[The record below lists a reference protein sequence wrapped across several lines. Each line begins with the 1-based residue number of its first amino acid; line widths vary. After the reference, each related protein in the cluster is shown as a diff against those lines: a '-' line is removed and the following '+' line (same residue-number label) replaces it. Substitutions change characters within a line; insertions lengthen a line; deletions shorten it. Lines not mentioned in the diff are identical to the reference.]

1 MEDDSDGD
9 KDEGDDLAAQM
20 DEDFEIG
27 NSFKDEV
34 VPLGLEYY
42 LGVIE

>member
-1 MEDDSDGD
+1 
-9 KDEGDDLAAQM
+9 M

-27 NSFKDEV
+27 NAFKDEV

-42 LGVIE
+42 LGVID